1 MYIKLFLFY
10 QAQSQALRGRRPP
23 GPPIAKS
30 APVPPPSD
38 YVDDSDSDDN
48 SVRAS
53 LAERSEACVMLNDAL
68 VEPFVGGATLGLANC
83 GGTKSGGTMFGS
95 ADAEAG
101 LDDFAVA
108 VGTNLCGTNDV
119 YNEETYELD
128 GGEMV
133 VKRATV
139 YAVRPVGVPSAE
151 PIATNSEAAD
161 LSHIQPIVDKLPSS
175 LTPDQ
180 RERAI
185 ELIKRNADVF
195 SRSEYDVGCTDFL
208 TARIVTDDHRP
219 ITEPLRRHARAYL
232 DVIDETVD
240 RMCQA
245 GIAEP
250 ACSPWSA
257 NLVVVAKK
265 R

>member
-1 MYIKLFLFY
+1 MQLST
-10 QAQSQALRGRRPP
+10 Q
-23 GPPIAKS
+23 
-30 APVPPPSD
+30 
-38 YVDDSDSDDN
+38 
-48 SVRAS
+48 
-53 LAERSEACVMLNDAL
+53 
-68 VEPFVGGATLGLANC
+68 LGL
-83 GGTKSGGTMFGS
+83 
-95 ADAEAG
+95 
-101 LDDFAVA
+101 L
-108 VGTNLCGTNDV
+108 
-119 YNEETYELD
+119 
-128 GGEMV
+128 
-133 VKRATV
+133 
-139 YAVRPVGVPSAE
+139 GVPSAE
-151 PIATNSEAAD
+151 PIASNSEAAD
-161 LSHIQPIVDKLPSS
+161 VSHIQPIVDKLPSS

-265 R
+265 DEHGKPTTPRVTIDFRGLNAITYKDKFPLPQTKVSKNSGPCHLLVHLGHGKCILPSSHPP